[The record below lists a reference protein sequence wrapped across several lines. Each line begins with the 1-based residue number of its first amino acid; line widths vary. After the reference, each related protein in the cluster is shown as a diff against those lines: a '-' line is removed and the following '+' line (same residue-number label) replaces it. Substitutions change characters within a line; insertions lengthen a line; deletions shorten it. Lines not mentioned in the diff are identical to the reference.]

1 LSGGQQQRVAIARAL
16 ALQPDILLLD
26 EVTAALD
33 PELVTEV
40 LDTVR
45 LLAADGM
52 IVGRSFF
59 FDEMP
64 NTITN
69 IHPWVITAKDKAQ
82 PQFKSVFLSVFLSYL
97 KNIGY
102 LEKIKDKS
110 NGGGL
115 KKSHVEK
122 WIKVPLFPDLVQEE
136 IARHYFNV
144 VPPLTSTA
152 TLAQQMTRNAK
163 LGIFQLNMEA
173 LKLRE
178 QLAVKV
184 EDIILNG

>member
-1 LSGGQQQRVAIARAL
+1 
-16 ALQPDILLLD
+16 
-26 EVTAALD
+26 
-33 PELVTEV
+33 
-40 LDTVR
+40 
-45 LLAADGM
+45 M